1 MAEKQGSE
9 RVRRTPQILKVT
21 LTSRIEKVEIF
32 SKVLDFV
39 RFCQVI
45 VHNFSPPI
53 QQRSPRFFAYPLRI
67 RSLHTCRLSATKG
80 FPRPVSY
87 PCNPLHRFPSP
98 TDYDL
103 GQSPQSL
110 ANRLMIPAFLE
121 LATAKV
127 LACLQ
132 KTVED

>member
-9 RVRRTPQILKVT
+9 RVRRTPHVLPIT
-21 LTSRIEKVEIF
+21 LTSEIEKVEIF

-45 VHNFSPPI
+45 VHNFSTPI
-53 QQRSPRFFAYPLRI
+53 HRGSPQSFSYTLRI
-67 RSLHTCRLSATKG
+67 RSLHIGRPSATKG